1 MSGEW
6 WSWTVPGF
14 LVACS
19 IVKVVIGVVLL
30 CVFSACV
37 VQLL

>member
-6 WSWTVPGF
+6 WSWTVPGL
-14 LVACS
+14 LVCS
-19 IVKVVIGVVLL
+19 VVETVVGVVLL
-30 CVFSACV
+30 CVLSACV